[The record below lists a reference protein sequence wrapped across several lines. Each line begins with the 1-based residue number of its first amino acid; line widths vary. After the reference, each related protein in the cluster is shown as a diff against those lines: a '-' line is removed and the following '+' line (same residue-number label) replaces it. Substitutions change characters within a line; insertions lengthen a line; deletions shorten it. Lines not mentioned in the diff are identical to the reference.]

1 MVNYDA
7 QFSSKVAMEV
17 SYRTSSVPK
26 DELERIWRG
35 GPIKID
41 EKVSGLFKPRT
52 RLLIKIPA
60 NSADVLTPNDRRPI
74 KKRLLRTPD
83 KQRRSILQRSVFL
96 PYRIRGSNRGH
107 ADC

>member
-1 MVNYDA
+1 
-7 QFSSKVAMEV
+7 MEV
-17 SYRTSSVPK
+17 TYRTSSDPK
-26 DELERIWRG
+26 DELERIWRWAH
-35 GPIKID
+35 IQDKD
-41 EKVSGLFKPRT
+41 SVSALNKPGT
-52 RLLIKIPA
+52 VLVIILQA
-60 NSADVLTPNDRRPI
+60 MSGDVLTPNDRRPI